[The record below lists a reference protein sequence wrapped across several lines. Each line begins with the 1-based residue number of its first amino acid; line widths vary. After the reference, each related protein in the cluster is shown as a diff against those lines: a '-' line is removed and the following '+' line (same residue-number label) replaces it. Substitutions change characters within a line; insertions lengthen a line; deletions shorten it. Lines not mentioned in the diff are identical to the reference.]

1 MAQLKAGIRIK
12 SAVCATELMVI
23 QAPDGDA
30 DLRCGGA
37 PALAMGEESPAGV
50 EIDPEA
56 KGGTQIGKRYVD
68 EGGTLELLCIKPGEG
83 SLSLG
88 GAPLLLKQAKPLPSS
103 D

>member
-1 MAQLKAGIRIK
+1 MPSLKAGGRLR
-12 SAVCATELMVI
+12 SSVCNTEVMVI
-23 QAPDGDA
+23 AAPDA
-30 DLRCGGA
+30 DVELCCGGA
-37 PALAMGEESPAGV
+37 SMVDLESQPEPGASL
-50 EIDPEA
+50 DPDA